1 MINEY
6 DLDIEQAINYIQE
19 KHAKRV
25 CLQFPDGLKPFAKEV
40 QDTIQKA
47 LPEVELFIWASS
59 CFGACDTPIEIQNI
73 GVELVIQW
81 GHTPWR

>member
-1 MINEY
+1 MRQEY
-6 DLDIEQAINYIQE
+6 DLAIEKAVQKIKE
-19 KHAKRV
+19 KKVTKV

-40 QDTIQKA
+40 QDTIQKE
-47 LPEVELFIWASS
+47 LPDIEFFIWASS
-59 CFGACDTPIEIQNI
+59 CFGACDTPIEVQNL